1 MSESQRAS
9 TCHESLS
16 RVPYVAKYTRVTKDV
31 AVTNYAY
38 ESAAQGEHVSYM
50 YGSHEI
56 CISYELHMSQVRVRV
71 ARVSRRCCKYICA
84 YVTKYAISH
93 EVCT

>member
-1 MSESQRAS
+1 MSRMSFKSAICHEVCTNQSRSVYQLRTKYMSESQRAS

-56 CISYELHMSQVRVRV
+56 FISYELL
-71 ARVSRRCCKYICA
+71 
-84 YVTKYAISH
+84 
-93 EVCT
+93 